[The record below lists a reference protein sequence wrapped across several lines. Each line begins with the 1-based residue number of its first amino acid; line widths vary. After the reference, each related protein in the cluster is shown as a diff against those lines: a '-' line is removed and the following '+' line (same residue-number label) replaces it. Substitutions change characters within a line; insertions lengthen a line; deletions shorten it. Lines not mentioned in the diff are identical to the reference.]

1 MSADTVTLT
10 ILTGIWRTA
19 MNEFRRR
26 AEAIADR
33 VSALIGHWGGYV
45 TLNDTEFRVWHP
57 DKLRLDRA
65 MAHVSGAYWYRP
77 RLDQPHASGAW
88 RIPVDN
94 RIELVRAL
102 RDFDPRRHK
111 FVIDATT
118 AQALQMRPQV
128 RITTKLSRIFGH
140 GGQH

>member
-1 MSADTVTLT
+1 
-10 ILTGIWRTA
+10 

-33 VSALIGHWGGYV
+33 ISGMIGHWGGYV

-57 DKLRLDRA
+57 DKVRLDRA
-65 MAHVSGAYWYRP
+65 MAHVTGAFWHRP
-77 RLDQPHASGAW
+77 RLDQPFRSGFW
-88 RIPVDN
+88 RIPIDN

-102 RDFDPRRHK
+102 REFDPRRHK

-118 AQALQMRPQV
+118 AQALPMREQV
-128 RITTKLSRIFGH
+128 RITTKLSRIFKDD
-140 GGQH
+140 GQH